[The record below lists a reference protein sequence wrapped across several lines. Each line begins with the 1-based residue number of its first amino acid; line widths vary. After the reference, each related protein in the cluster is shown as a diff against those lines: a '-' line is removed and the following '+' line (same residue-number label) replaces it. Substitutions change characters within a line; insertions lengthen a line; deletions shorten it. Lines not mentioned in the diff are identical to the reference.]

1 MYPLYRA
8 IRAVLT
14 PFVKVFFKPQII
26 GLENIPKTGKYIVC
40 CNHQSLWDMFVL
52 VINFPYQICFMA
64 KKELFHGK
72 FIGWFFRNLGAFPVN
87 RGTGDTSA
95 FKKAF
100 SVLENGGILG
110 VFPEGTR
117 NGGGAPGK
125 AKAGAA
131 LLAIQSGADVL
142 PVSIY
147 YGGKR
152 FFGKTALRFGEVI
165 KSEEF
170 TTDKKPGK
178 TEIRNASNRIMQE
191 ITRLW
196 EMKF

>member
-1 MYPLYRA
+1 M
-8 IRAVLT
+8 
-14 PFVKVFFKPQII
+14 Q
-26 GLENIPKTGKYIVC
+26 G
-40 CNHQSLWDMFVL
+40 
-52 VINFPYQICFMA
+52 
-64 KKELFHGK
+64 
-72 FIGWFFRNLGAFPVN
+72 
-87 RGTGDTSA
+87 
-95 FKKAF
+95 AF

-131 LLAIQSGADVL
+131 LLAIQSGANVL

-165 KSEEF
+165 KREEF

>member
-8 IRAVLT
+8 LRAVLT

-40 CNHQSLWDMFVL
+40 CNHQSLWDKFVL

-87 RGTGDTSA
+87 RGTGDTTA

-100 SVLENGGILG
+100 SVFENGGILG

-178 TEIRNASNRIMQE
+178 TEIRNAANRIMQE